1 MGPSLT
7 DIVINPPLFLII
19 LSSRFFYYCNIEA
32 LNCETVNELLTFF
45 FFFNNLV
52 MLTSK
57 LRIVSIM

>member
-19 LSSRFFYYCNIEA
+19 LSYRFFFNFNIEA

-45 FFFNNLV
+45 FFF
-52 MLTSK
+52 
-57 LRIVSIM
+57 

>member
-19 LSSRFFYYCNIEA
+19 LSYRFFYYFNIEA

-45 FFFNNLV
+45 FFLIIW
-52 MLTSK
+52 LC
-57 LRIVSIM
+57 

>member
-1 MGPSLT
+1 MGPSLI

-19 LSSRFFYYCNIEA
+19 LSYRFFFNFNIEA

-45 FFFNNLV
+45 FFTNNLV

-57 LRIVSIM
+57 LRIASIM